1 MFVKNDS
8 SSEKRYYNGKI
19 GKIVFINPNKITVV
33 DREGNEIVVEKEI
46 WNNVKY
52 TIDPE
57 TKEIT
62 ETITGTFSQYPLK
75 TAWAITIHKSQGL
88 TFEHAIIDASA
99 AFRTDRYMSHS
110 AVAKRWK
117 VLC

>member
-19 GKIVFINPNKITVV
+19 GKIVFINADKITVA
-33 DREGNEIVVEKEI
+33 DETGQEIDVEKET
-46 WNNVKY
+46 WSNLKY

-57 TKEIT
+57 TQEIV
-62 ETITGTFSQYPLK
+62 ESVSGTFSQYPLK

-88 TFEHAIIDASA
+88 TFDHAIIDVSA
-99 AFRTDRYMSHS
+99 ASRTDRPTSPS
-110 AVAKRWK
+110 AVAKHWK
-117 VLC
+117 GSS